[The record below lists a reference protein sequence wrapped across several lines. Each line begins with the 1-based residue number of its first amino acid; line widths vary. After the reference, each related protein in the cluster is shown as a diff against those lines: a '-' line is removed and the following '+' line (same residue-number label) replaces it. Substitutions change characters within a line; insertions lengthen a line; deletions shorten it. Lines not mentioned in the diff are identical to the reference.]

1 MQDLYSVLGVSRS
14 ASQQEIKKAYR
25 KLAQKLHP
33 DKNPGAASDQR
44 FKEVTTAY
52 EVLGDDKRR
61 KLYDEFGEVSMRP
74 GFNEEAARAAKS
86 FGGFPGGGGG
96 RVHFDLGDMFGGAAG
111 AGGPAAGG
119 IGDLFGDL
127 FNRRPPR
134 SRGQR
139 GHDITSTVKI
149 GFADAVRGTTLR
161 LTTAGSSEAITV
173 RIPAGA
179 DDQSRVRVRGK
190 GGAGIGGAPPGDLLL
205 TLDVEPHPHFTRS
218 GDDLNLDLPITIG
231 EAFRGAQVVVPT
243 PHGDVK
249 LTVPKGAQSG
259 QKLRLRGKGV
269 KRKDK
274 PAGDLYVRFLVTYPA
289 GDDPSVAEAI
299 ASLADHD
306 ADPRGDLRF

>member
-33 DKNPGAASDQR
+33 DKNPGAVSDQR

-61 KLYDEFGEVSMRP
+61 KLYDEFGEVSLRP

-86 FGGFPGGGGG
+86 FGGFPGGGG
-96 RVHFDLGDMFGGAAG
+96 RVHFDLGDMFGGAGSPG
-111 AGGPAAGG
+111 AGGG

-127 FNRRPPR
+127 FNRRAPPR

-139 GHDITSTVKI
+139 GHDVTSAVTI
-149 GFADAVRGTTLR
+149 AFADAVRGTTLR
-161 LTTAGSSEAITV
+161 LTLGGSSEPITV

-179 DDQSRVRVRGK
+179 DDKSRVRVRGK
-190 GGAGIGGAPPGDLLL
+190 GAPGLGGSPPGDLLL

-231 EAFRGAQVVVPT
+231 EAYRGAQVVVPT

-269 KRKDK
+269 QRKDK

-289 GDDPSVAEAI
+289 GDDPALAQAI
-299 ASLADHD
+299 ATLGERDT
-306 ADPRGDLRF
+306 DPRGDLRF